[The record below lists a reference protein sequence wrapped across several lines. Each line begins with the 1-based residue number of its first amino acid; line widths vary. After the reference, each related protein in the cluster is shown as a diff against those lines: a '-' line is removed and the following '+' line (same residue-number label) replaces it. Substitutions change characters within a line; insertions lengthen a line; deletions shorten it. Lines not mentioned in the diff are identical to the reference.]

1 VIRSQHRNSV
11 HRRLCY
17 NLVAVFVPRFKE
29 RPIISSI
36 AESIMTLDRRL
47 DALRA
52 AFPDLDDE
60 LLTGLA
66 RNAREIQAAAGD
78 CILTEGEVGEA
89 FYIILEG
96 RVQISK
102 FLELGTQRLLNELQR
117 GQFFGE
123 MALIEDAPRMA
134 SAYALQATTLLVIA
148 KQDFRDL
155 LAHSMPASLAIMRSV
170 VARFRDADRLA
181 IDELREKN
189 RKLAR
194 AYAELSET
202 TRRKS
207 EFLTVVSHEL
217 RTPLTSIRGYAQ
229 LMRTG
234 VIKDGNLPG
243 ALDVIVNNTDALV
256 RLINNILF
264 LQELELIPP
273 VLLPLDLREIV
284 TDLVESVKARA
295 GEAGLT
301 FDLQLP
307 PDLPLIAADRDGLT
321 QAIGALVD
329 NAVKF
334 SPNGGCIQ
342 IQAETQDRALILSI
356 TDPGVGI
363 PPDEVYHI
371 FDRFHYLESSGDHVF
386 GGVGLG
392 LPIAKQVVEQHGG
405 HISVVSRL
413 SHGSTFRVTLPVAKH
428 GRSD

>member
-1 VIRSQHRNSV
+1 
-11 HRRLCY
+11 
-17 NLVAVFVPRFKE
+17 
-29 RPIISSI
+29 
-36 AESIMTLDRRL
+36 MTLDRRL
-47 DALRA
+47 DVLHQ
-52 AFPDLDDE
+52 AFPDLDE
-60 LLTGLA
+60 ALLIELA
-66 RNAREIQAAAGD
+66 RRAHEQHVAPGD
-78 CILTEGEVGEA
+78 CIVAEGEVGDA
-89 FYIILEG
+89 FYLILDG

-102 FLELGTQRLLNELQR
+102 FLELGTQRLLSELQR

-134 SAYALQATTLLVIA
+134 SAYALQATDLLVIT
-148 KQDFRDL
+148 KHDFLDL
-155 LAHSMPASLAIMRSV
+155 LTQSMPASLAIMRSV

-189 RKLAR
+189 RELAR

-234 VIKDGNLPG
+234 VIKDGDLSS

-273 VLLPLDLREIV
+273 MLMPLDLGEIV
-284 TDLVESVKARA
+284 TTLVDSITAHA
-295 GEAGLT
+295 AEAGLT
-301 FDLQLP
+301 FEVNLP
-307 PDLPLIAADRDGLT
+307 PDLPQVPGDRNGLM
-321 QAIGALVD
+321 QAIGALID

-334 SPNGGCIQ
+334 SPDGGCIR
-342 IQAETQDRALILSI
+342 IMAEMEARTLSLSI
-356 TDPGVGI
+356 ADPGVGI
-363 PPDEVYHI
+363 PPDELYHI
-371 FDRFHYLESSGDHVF
+371 FDRFRHLETDRDHLF

-405 HISVVSRL
+405 HLSVVSQL
-413 SHGSTFRVTLPVAKH
+413 SKGSTFTVTLPLSSTH
-428 GRSD
+428 

>member
-1 VIRSQHRNSV
+1 
-11 HRRLCY
+11 
-17 NLVAVFVPRFKE
+17 
-29 RPIISSI
+29 
-36 AESIMTLDRRL
+36 MTLDRRL
-47 DALRA
+47 DALRT
-52 AFPDLDDE
+52 AFPDLDDD
-60 LLTGLA
+60 LLTSLA
-66 RNAREIQAAAGD
+66 LGARETHVAAGD
-78 CILTEGEVGEA
+78 LILTEGEVGEA

-123 MALIEDAPRMA
+123 MALIEEAPRMA
-134 SAYALQATTLLVIA
+134 SAYALQATTLLVITR
-148 KQDFRDL
+148 QDFQDL
-155 LAHSMPASLAIMRSV
+155 LTHSMPASLTIMRSV
-170 VARFRDADRLA
+170 VKRFREADRLA
-181 IDELREKN
+181 IGELREKN
-189 RKLAR
+189 RELAR

-229 LMRTG
+229 LMRAG
-234 VIKDGNLPG
+234 VIKDGSLPA

-256 RLINNILF
+256 QLINNILF

-273 VLLPLDLREIV
+273 VLLPLDLHEIV
-284 TDLVESVKARA
+284 TGLIQAVQARA
-295 GEAGLT
+295 ADSGLK
-301 FDLQLP
+301 FDVQLP
-307 PDLPLIAADRDGLT
+307 PDLPWIAADRNGLT

-334 SPNGGCIQ
+334 SPNGGCIR
-342 IQAETQDRALILSI
+342 ISAEMQDHALTLSI
-356 TDPGVGI
+356 ADPGVGI

-371 FDRFHYLESSGDHVF
+371 FDRFHHLETSGDHVF

-405 HISVVSRL
+405 HISVVSRVGR
-413 SHGSTFRVTLPVAKH
+413 GSTFRVTLPLMKTQ
-428 GRSD
+428 RQSE

>member
-1 VIRSQHRNSV
+1 
-11 HRRLCY
+11 
-17 NLVAVFVPRFKE
+17 
-29 RPIISSI
+29 
-36 AESIMTLDRRL
+36 MTLDRRL
-47 DALRA
+47 DALRT

-60 LLTGLA
+60 LLTSLA
-66 RNAREIQAAAGD
+66 LGAHELQVNAGD
-78 CILTEGEVGEA
+78 LILTEGEVGEA
-89 FYIILEG
+89 FYVILEG

-102 FLELGTQRLLNELQR
+102 FLELGTQRLLNELHR

-123 MALIEDAPRMA
+123 MALIEEAPRMA
-134 SAYALQATTLLVIA
+134 SAYALQATTLLVITR
-148 KQDFRDL
+148 QDFQDL
-155 LAHSMPASLAIMRSV
+155 LTHSMSASLTIMRSV
-170 VARFRDADRLA
+170 VKRFREADRLA

-189 RKLAR
+189 RELAR

-234 VIKDGNLPG
+234 VIKDGDLSS
-243 ALDVIVNNTDALV
+243 ALDVVVNNTDALV

-273 VLLPLDLREIV
+273 VLLPLDLGEIV
-284 TDLVESVKARA
+284 NGLVQSVQAYAA
-295 GEAGLT
+295 GHGLK
-301 FDLQLP
+301 FEVKLP
-307 PDLPLIAADRDGLT
+307 ANLPLIAADRNGLT
-321 QAIGALVD
+321 QAIGALLD

-334 SPNGGCIQ
+334 SPNGGCIR
-342 IQAETQDRALILSI
+342 ISAEMQDRALTLSI

-371 FDRFHYLESSGDHVF
+371 FDRFRHLETSGDHVF

-405 HISVVSRL
+405 HVSVVSRVGR
-413 SHGSTFRVTLPVAKH
+413 GSTFTVTLPLSRA
-428 GRSD
+428 